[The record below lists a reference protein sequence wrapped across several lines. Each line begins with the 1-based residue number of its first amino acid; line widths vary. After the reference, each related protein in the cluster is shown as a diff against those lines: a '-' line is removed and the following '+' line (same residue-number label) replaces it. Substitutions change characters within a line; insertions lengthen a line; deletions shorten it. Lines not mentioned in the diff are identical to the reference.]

1 MKKLTLLLLVCVV
14 LPMQHAVIAQQTGV
28 LRLVND
34 WCYPGITDNGWEVMC
49 SIQVFDGSGV
59 TFRGYSPA
67 WSPDGL
73 RIAYLDDNLHLY
85 DRTADTSV
93 RLTDALPLG
102 GPLSWSRGGAQIAML
117 GWFEGSSGWTRELLV
132 IDPDGS
138 NPTRLT
144 HGVGFTG
151 AYAWSPSG
159 NAIALGRDDGGVPE
173 LYVMGA
179 NGSNQRRLTY
189 RVGFGGAISWS
200 PDGGKI
206 AFDCGTTICAIDLDG
221 TNLVQL
227 APAAANA
234 STAVFSP
241 VSGDIA
247 FLTGWPSYG
256 DLQVRRADGSIVR
269 VAPGMAVTRPTWS
282 PDGASLA
289 FVRGGGS
296 GGACNADGS
305 PCGSPDETYVVKADG
320 TGLVM
325 IGFGNNPAWFVPL
338 PGQPTATFTTECTG
352 RACQFNAAGSFDPD
366 GTIVSF
372 EWKFGDGTTGSGPA
386 PAHTYS
392 SGNTY
397 GAILIVTDSDG
408 TRDAT
413 RRMVSAN
420 AAPVASFSVACDGPT
435 CTLDGSGSFD
445 SDGMVAQYT
454 WDFGDGYYDG
464 SAVHS
469 VVTHTFLT
477 GTFTA
482 TLYVRDN
489 GGASSTPRTQT
500 FTVANARPVASFTV
514 TCSGLT
520 CAYDASASSDP
531 DGSISSFT
539 WDFGQGT
546 GYGRAVNYRYFAG
559 GTYTVTLTVT
569 DNANQTSFASRIV
582 TVVAPPPPTVHVGD
596 LDGSRTA
603 AQKSWSANVT
613 IGLHTENHGGAAG
626 VTVTGVWDDGSPGTC
641 TTDGYGRCSLSRGA
655 TPPKMSSVSFTVIG
669 ATHSSFVFSPGS
681 NHDPDGDSNGTT
693 IVIRRQ

>member
-1 MKKLTLLLLVCVV
+1 
-14 LPMQHAVIAQQTGV
+14 
-28 LRLVND
+28 
-34 WCYPGITDNGWEVMC
+34 
-49 SIQVFDGSGV
+49 
-59 TFRGYSPA
+59 
-67 WSPDGL
+67 
-73 RIAYLDDNLHLY
+73 
-85 DRTADTSV
+85 
-93 RLTDALPLG
+93 
-102 GPLSWSRGGAQIAML
+102 
-117 GWFEGSSGWTRELLV
+117 
-132 IDPDGS
+132 
-138 NPTRLT
+138 
-144 HGVGFTG
+144 
-151 AYAWSPSG
+151 
-159 NAIALGRDDGGVPE
+159 
-173 LYVMGA
+173 
-179 NGSNQRRLTY
+179 
-189 RVGFGGAISWS
+189 
-200 PDGGKI
+200 
-206 AFDCGTTICAIDLDG
+206 
-221 TNLVQL
+221 
-227 APAAANA
+227 
-234 STAVFSP
+234 
-241 VSGDIA
+241 
-247 FLTGWPSYG
+247 
-256 DLQVRRADGSIVR
+256 
-269 VAPGMAVTRPTWS
+269 
-282 PDGASLA
+282 
-289 FVRGGGS
+289 
-296 GGACNADGS
+296 
-305 PCGSPDETYVVKADG
+305 
-320 TGLVM
+320 M

-469 VVTHTFLT
+469 VVTHTYLT

-520 CAYDASASSDP
+520 CVYDASASSDP
-531 DGSISSFT
+531 DGSISSFS

-546 GYGRAVNYRYFAG
+546 GYGRAGNYRYFAG
-559 GTYTVTLTVT
+559 GTYTITLTVT
-569 DNANQTSFASRIV
+569 DNANQTSFASRTV

-596 LDGSRTA
+596 LDGSRTRLR
-603 AQKSWSANVT
+603 N
-613 IGLHTENHGGAAG
+613 
-626 VTVTGVWDDGSPGTC
+626 
-641 TTDGYGRCSLSRGA
+641 RGA
-655 TPPKMSSVSFTVIG
+655 RTSRSGCTPRITAG
-669 ATHSSFVFSPGS
+669 LPGS
-681 NHDPDGDSNGTT
+681 RSLACGTT
-693 IVIRRQ
+693 APPERARPMDTAGAP